1 MARDSESR
9 EDLMREATALVV
21 RCELTLPQEPEPIV
35 IGFRGDGCGSVY
47 WGEEPAYHFNTR
59 CELRRAYVRGLLFKA
74 EGGRLVSLRRERSGV
89 EVSLVR
95 HELDEGEQRSQL
107 TALAGLLDRLLAAL
121 QTGQAA
127 VVRQVPPAVDVAE
140 RVSLWLASLPRPI
153 GVAIGPHAR

>member
-21 RCELTLPQEPEPIV
+21 RCELTLPHEPESIV
-35 IGFRGDGCGSVY
+35 VGFRADGCGSVY

-74 EGGRLVSLRRERSGV
+74 EGGRLVSLRRERSGGQ
-89 EVSLVR
+89 VSLVR
-95 HELDEGEQRSQL
+95 HELDDSEQQTL
-107 TALAGLLDRLLAAL
+107 LEALAARHERLLAAL

-127 VVRQVPPAVDVAE
+127 LVRQVPEAGEVRE
-140 RVSLWLASLPRPI
+140 RVCLWLASLPRPI